1 MARPG
6 GAVAVVAIVVIIAG
20 CTAADTPSP
29 APTVSP
35 APVPDVT
42 RTATGDLAPG
52 VTEAGIRWPH
62 VLIRAHVGTL
72 QGESFTVESV
82 RTVNSSRREGRSR
95 TVMRGEFAANKS
107 RYHQTFIERRDG
119 QTEIHS
125 ELFADGEQ
133 LYEAV
138 GTGAD
143 RRYYRPRSKLRSPP
157 RPESFFGNP
166 TQDDTIYIGVKAMET
181 SLDAVTT
188 DGPDQRYRLTG
199 SEVRLPGLLA
209 VGTLGT
215 YADRVT
221 ESSVTV
227 TVGPEGVVYG
237 YRLRYSAVRRNE
249 TVQVTR
255 TITFSD
261 VGSTTVPAPSWYP
274 FARQQF
280 DDEGN
285 ATSL

>member
-1 MARPG
+1 ML
-6 GAVAVVAIVVIIAG
+6 VVAILLVIAG

-29 APTVSP
+29 EPTVSP
-35 APVPDVT
+35 APVPAVT

-52 VTEAGIRWPH
+52 VTEAGVRWPH
-62 VLIRAHVGTL
+62 VLVKAHVRTL
-72 QGESFTVESV
+72 QAESFTVESV
-82 RTVNSSRREGRSR
+82 RIVNSTNRDGRSQ
-95 TVMRGEFAANKS
+95 TVMHGEFAANKS
-107 RYHQTFIERRDG
+107 RYHQTFTERREDDRSE
-119 QTEIHS
+119 THS

-143 RRYYRPRSKLRSPP
+143 RRYYRPRSRLRSPP

-166 TQDDTIYIGVKAMET
+166 TQDETIYIGLKAMET
-181 SLDAVTT
+181 SLDAVTS
-188 DGPDQRYRLTG
+188 DGAERRYRLTG
-199 SEVRLPGLLA
+199 STVRLPGLLA

-215 YADRVT
+215 SADRVT
-221 ESSVTV
+221 ESSVAV
-227 TVGPEGVVYG
+227 SVGSNGVVYG

-249 TVQVTR
+249 TVHVTR
-255 TITFSD
+255 RITFSD
-261 VGSTTVPAPSWYP
+261 VGTTTVRAPGWYP

-280 DDEGN
+280 ADEGN